1 MREGG
6 TGRRLAGGLRYP
18 DGWVPGRLFCAFQV
32 WGNEA
37 AFEALM
43 VCLWQKRVAVWTT
56 MW

>member
-6 TGRRLAGGLRYP
+6 TGLRLAGGLRYP
-18 DGWVPGRLFCAFQV
+18 GGWGPGRLFCAVQV
-32 WGNEA
+32 WGNGA

-43 VCLWQKRVAVWTT
+43 VCLWLKLVAVWTT